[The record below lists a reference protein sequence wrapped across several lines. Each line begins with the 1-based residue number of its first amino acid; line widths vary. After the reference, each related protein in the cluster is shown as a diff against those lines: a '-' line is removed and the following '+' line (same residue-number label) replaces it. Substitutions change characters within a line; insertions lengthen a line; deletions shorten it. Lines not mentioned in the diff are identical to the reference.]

1 MNRKLITSALLTSAA
16 ALAPSAFAQTTT
28 DWTGLYVGVQAGL
41 AKEVG
46 KTDRVAFDT
55 NRDGNFNDTVR
66 TSGGADAFSPGF
78 CQGAARGATVAEG
91 CRYGADENLG
101 YGIKAG
107 YDWQFGNFVIGAVGD
122 WNAVNIRSDVSGF
135 STTPAS
141 YTFTRDLKSVAALRA
156 RAGYAFDTS
165 LVYATGGWAWGDMK
179 RGFSTTNTA
188 NTFDL
193 AREDDPQGY
202 QIGAGYELKLNN
214 MMGSNWSVGI
224 EYLWTQLE
232 DDSVVAVGR
241 GTSLATNPFVLV
253 NSTGTDM
260 ARQNEDFQF
269 GQLNLT
275 LNWRQ

>member
-1 MNRKLITSALLTSAA
+1 MNRKFISAALLTGAA
-16 ALAPSAFAQTTT
+16 AMAPSAFAQTT

-66 TSGGADAFSPGF
+66 TAAGADAFSPGF
-78 CQGAARGATVAEG
+78 CQGAAIGATAAQG
-91 CRYGADENLG
+91 CRLGTDENLG

-107 YDWQFGNFVIGAVGD
+107 YDWQFGNFVVGAVGD
-122 WNAVNIRSDVSGF
+122 WNSMNIGSDVSGF

-188 NTFDL
+188 NSFTL
-193 AREDDPQGY
+193 AQDSDPQGY
-202 QIGAGYELKLNN
+202 QIGAGYELKLSN
-214 MMGSNWSVGI
+214 MMGSNWSVGL

-232 DDSVVAVGR
+232 DDSIVAVGR
-241 GTSLATNPFVLV
+241 GTAPATNPFLLV

-260 ARQNEDFQF
+260 ARQNEDFEF

>member
-1 MNRKLITSALLTSAA
+1 MTRLHLTTALLAGAA
-16 ALAPSAFAQTTT
+16 MLSPSAFAQTT

-66 TSGGADAFSPGF
+66 TAAGADAFSPGF
-78 CQGAARGATVAEG
+78 CQGAARGANVTDG
-91 CRYGADENLG
+91 CRFGADDNLS

-122 WNAVNIRSDVSGF
+122 WNAANIRSDVSAF

-141 YTFTRDLKSVAALRA
+141 YTFTRDLKSVAALRG

-188 NTFDL
+188 NSFAL
-193 AREDDPQGY
+193 AQDSDPQGY
-202 QIGAGYELKLNN
+202 QVGAGYELKLNN
-214 MMGSNWSVGI
+214 MMGNNWSVGI

-241 GTSLATNPFVLV
+241 GTAPVTNPFLLV

-260 ARQNEDFQF
+260 ARQNEDFEF

>member
-1 MNRKLITSALLTSAA
+1 MDRKLITTALLTGAA
-16 ALAPSAFAQTTT
+16 AFAPSAFAQTS

-66 TSGGADAFSPGF
+66 TTLGADAFSFGF
-78 CQGAARGATVAEG
+78 CNGAAKGATVAAG
-91 CRYGADENLG
+91 CRQGEDNNLG
-101 YGIKAG
+101 YGVKAG
-107 YDWQFGNFVIGAVGD
+107 YDWQFGNFVVGAVGD
-122 WNAVNIRSDVSGF
+122 YNVVNIGSDVTAY

-165 LVYATGGWAWGDMK
+165 LVYATGGWAWGDMD
-179 RGFSTTNTA
+179 RSFSTTNTA
-188 NTFDL
+188 NSFAVAQD
-193 AREDDPQGY
+193 DDPQGY
-202 QIGAGYELKLNN
+202 QVGAGYELQLNN

-241 GTSLATNPFVLV
+241 GTAPATNPFLLV
-253 NSTGTDM
+253 NATGTDM
-260 ARQNEDFQF
+260 KRQNEDFEF

-275 LNWRQ
+275 FNWRQ

>member
-1 MNRKLITSALLTSAA
+1 MNRKLITTALLTSAA
-16 ALAPSAFAQTTT
+16 AFAPSAFAQTA

-46 KTDRVAFDT
+46 KTERVAFDT

-66 TSGGADAFSPGF
+66 TAAGADAFSPGF
-78 CQGAARGATVAEG
+78 CNGAARRGTVAEG
-91 CRYGADENLG
+91 CRVGQDENLG
-101 YGIKAG
+101 YGVRAG
-107 YDWQFGNFVIGAVGD
+107 YDWQFGNFVVGAVGD
-122 WNAVNIRSDVSGF
+122 YNVVNIGSDVSAF

-165 LVYATGGWAWGDMK
+165 LVYATGGWAWGDMD
-179 RGFSTTNTA
+179 RGFGTTNGA
-188 NTFDL
+188 NTFTASGD
-193 AREDDPQGY
+193 DDPQGY

-214 MMGSNWSVGI
+214 MMGSNWSVGL

-232 DDSVVAVGR
+232 DDTVIAVGR
-241 GTSLATNPFVLV
+241 GTAPATNPFLLV
-253 NSTGTDM
+253 NTTGTDM
-260 ARQNEDFQF
+260 RRSNEDFEF

>member
-1 MNRKLITSALLTSAA
+1 MNRKLITTALLTGAA
-16 ALAPSAFAQTTT
+16 SLAPSAFAQTA

-66 TSGGADAFSPGF
+66 TPLGADAFSPGF
-78 CQGAARGATVAEG
+78 CQGAARGGTAAGG
-91 CRYGADENLG
+91 CRFGTDENLG
-101 YGIKAG
+101 YGVKAG
-107 YDWQFGNFVIGAVGD
+107 YDWQFGNFVVGAVGD
-122 WNAVNIRSDVSGF
+122 YNVVNIGSDVSAF

-165 LVYATGGWAWGDMK
+165 LVYATGGWAWGDMD
-179 RGFSTTNTA
+179 RSFSTTNTTNSFTA
-188 NTFDL
+188 S
-193 AREDDPQGY
+193 EGDDPQGY
-202 QIGAGYELKLNN
+202 QVGAGYELQLDN
-214 MMGSNWSVGI
+214 MMGNNWSVGI

-241 GTSLATNPFVLV
+241 GTALPTNPFLLV
-253 NSTGTDM
+253 NSTGTDI
-260 ARQNEDFQF
+260 ARQNEDFEF

-275 LNWRQ
+275 LSWRQ